1 MKKIIIALVVTLF
14 ISVSSHAQQ
23 GINYK
28 ALLKDSNDNVLANTF
43 MSVQFSIHE
52 NSTTGTIIYQED
64 HNYTTDTNG
73 LVILNIGTDATPNIG
88 VFGDINWSANQHFL
102 QTTITYNG
110 GIINFD
116 ATEFMAVPYA
126 KHAET
131 AANIFSGDY
140 NDLTNQPTITVPSGL
155 ERITESTDTDTG
167 EPIYGWRL
175 IGQNSAFY
183 GNLGE
188 NAVDL
193 SYSGYNS
200 TTRGATGRYSFAS
213 GHSNTASGIAS
224 TALGNGNIASGDFSS
239 ALGYFSK
246 SVGEYS
252 TAIGYDSESKG
263 HHSTAIGP
271 SSQTSSYGEI
281 ALGLFNT
288 TYTPNSE
295 SEWNSNDRL
304 FVIGNGYWQGTYHR
318 SDALIVLKNGTIT
331 APSFDISQIT
341 DDKAL
346 VTKEYADTNYLNADG
361 PLTIQ
366 NATDA
371 TSTWRLETRPN
382 GSLSL
387 YRNGDYRG
395 FFSES
400 TGNYSSISDRRTK
413 KDITAIENGTLHK
426 VMQLNPVS
434 YLMKDQTDTKRN
446 LGLIS
451 QEVQEIFP
459 SITTYVEESDL
470 ITLSYT
476 ELIPILIKALQEQQ
490 GVINTQNSKIETLS
504 TDNSTLENMVN
515 NLISR
520 VEKIETNN
528 Q

>member
-1 MKKIIIALVVTLF
+1 MKAFKLLIALI
-14 ISVSSHAQQ
+14 ISSISFAQQ

-43 MSVQFSIHE
+43 MNVQFSILE

-73 LVILNIGTDATPNIG
+73 LVILNIGTDTTPSIG
-88 VFGDINWSANQHFL
+88 VFADINWSANQHFL

-110 GIINFD
+110 GTINFD

-126 KHAET
+126 FS
-131 AANIFSGDY
+131 AAN
-140 NDLTNQPTITVPSGL
+140 VSGL
-155 ERITESTDTDTG
+155 EKVTDSTDSATG
-167 EPIYGWRL
+167 QPIYGWRL
-175 IGQNSAFY
+175 IGQNSALY

-193 SYSGYNS
+193 SYSGSNS
-200 TTRGATGRYSFAS
+200 TTRGATGRHSFAS
-213 GHSNTASGIAS
+213 GHRNTASGFAS
-224 TALGNGNIASGDFSS
+224 TALGNGSIASGEFSS
-239 ALGYFSK
+239 AIGYYSR
-246 SVGEYS
+246 SVGEFS

-263 HHSTAIGP
+263 QYSTAIGP
-271 SSQTSSYGEI
+271 SSKALSYGEI

-288 TYTPNSE
+288 NYTPNSV

-304 FVIGNGYWQGTYHR
+304 FVIGNGYWQGTFHR
-318 SDALIVLKNGTIT
+318 NDALIVLKNGSIT
-331 APSFDISQIT
+331 APSFDLSEII

-346 VTKEYADTNYLNADG
+346 ITKEYADTNFLLSDG
-361 PLTIQ
+361 NVNVDGSLTIQ
-366 NATDA
+366 NASDD
-371 TSTWRLETRPN
+371 TSSWRLETRPN
-382 GSLSL
+382 GNLSL

-395 FFSES
+395 YFSES
-400 TGNYSSISDRRTK
+400 TGVYSSISDRRLK
-413 KDITAIENGTLHK
+413 RDITAIENGTLHK

-451 QEVQEIFP
+451 QEVQKIFP
-459 SITTYVEESDL
+459 SITSYVEESDL

-490 GVINTQNSKIETLS
+490 NIIDGQNKTIESQTKKDIVQDKLIEALS
-504 TDNSTLENMVN
+504 TRLNLMESKSTN
-515 NLISR
+515 
-520 VEKIETNN
+520 
-528 Q
+528 

>member
-1 MKKIIIALVVTLF
+1 MKAFKLLIVLIISS
-14 ISVSSHAQQ
+14 ISFAQQ

-28 ALLKDSNDNVLANTF
+28 ALIKDDNGNALVNTNNIA
-43 MSVQFSIHE
+43 VQFTIYEGAALTNQVYQETHTNTSTDANGILISTIGDGNTSDVFSDISWGNDEHYL
-52 NSTTGTIIYQED
+52 NVQIDIGDGLVDVSTTQ
-64 HNYTTDTNG
+64 
-73 LVILNIGTDATPNIG
+73 
-88 VFGDINWSANQHFL
+88 
-102 QTTITYNG
+102 
-110 GIINFD
+110 
-116 ATEFMAVPYA
+116 FMAVPYA
-126 KHAET
+126 LSAG
-131 AANIFSGDY
+131 N
-140 NDLTNQPTITVPSGL
+140 VSGL
-155 ERITESTDTDTG
+155 ERVTDSIDSATG
-167 EPIYGWRL
+167 QPIYGWRL
-175 IGQNSAFY
+175 IGQNSALY

-193 SYSGYNS
+193 SYSGSNS
-200 TTRGATGRYSFAS
+200 TTRGATGRHSFAS
-213 GHSNTASGIAS
+213 GHRNTASGFAS
-224 TALGNGNIASGDFSS
+224 TALGNGSIASGEFSS
-239 ALGYFSK
+239 AIGYYSR
-246 SVGEYS
+246 SVGEFS

-263 HHSTAIGP
+263 QYSTAIGP
-271 SSQTSSYGEI
+271 SSKALSYGEI

-288 TYTPNSE
+288 NYTPNSV

-304 FVIGNGYWQGTYHR
+304 FVIGNGYWQGTFHR
-318 SDALIVLKNGTIT
+318 NDALIVLKNGSIT
-331 APSFDISQIT
+331 APSFDLSEII

-346 VTKEYADTNYLNADG
+346 ITKEYADTNYLNADG

-366 NATDA
+366 NASDA

-413 KDITAIENGTLHK
+413 KDITALENGTLHK